1 MQRRTFLARSALA
14 AGAVL
19 LHQRVAFANAS
30 GDPRLVLVILRG
42 ALDGLAAVPPYG
54 DADYSRLRGELAL
67 PAPGAPQGAL
77 RLDGT
82 FALHPKLE
90 FLHESYGADELAVFH
105 AIATDYRERSHFD
118 GQDVLESGC
127 RRPHAS
133 QTGWLNRAL
142 HALPAAS
149 VRGRQELG
157 VALGQNVPLVMRGPS
172 EVASW
177 SPSKLAALD
186 EDTLQRVSELYA
198 RDTLLAQRLADALAA
213 DDIVS
218 QQTQDPSFAM
228 QQAGSQEGGRCA
240 LCGNRARRGGF
251 LAPRRRPAR
260 RGIRYRGLGH
270 ARQRGCCTRRAR
282 RPPCGARCGIACP
295 QTRSRSRLARYR
307 GRGDHGIRSHG
318 RHQRHAGHGS
328 RYRLPWRSCSEVRSG
343 AAE

>member
-19 LHQRVAFANAS
+19 LHQHVAFANAS

-54 DADYSRLRGELAL
+54 DADYSKLRGELAL
-67 PAPGAPQGAL
+67 PAPGAPEGAL
-77 RLDGT
+77 RLDAT

-90 FLHESYGADELAVFH
+90 FLHESYGAAELAVFH
-105 AIATDYRERSHFD
+105 AIATDYRGRSHFD

-127 RRPHAS
+127 PRPHAS

-172 EVASW
+172 EVVSW

-228 QQAGSQEGGRCA
+228 QQEDPKKAAGARYAETVRAAAAFLRREDGPRVAVFDTVGWDTHANEGAAQGALGGRLAVLDGGLRA
-240 LCGNRARRGGF
+240 LKQ
-251 LAPRRRPAR
+251 
-260 RGIRYRGLGH
+260 GLG
-270 ARQRGCCTRRAR
+270 
-282 RPPCGARCGIACP
+282 P
-295 QTRSRSRLARYR
+295 
-307 GRGDHGIRSHG
+307 
-318 RHQRHAGHGS
+318 
-328 RYRLPWRSCSEVRSG
+328 V
-343 AAE
+343 